1 MIRCEAEALLSILSF
16 YRNEFHKSIEHKCKI
31 IFGPCCEKTGLRGF
45 RPGPTQTGL
54 CNY

>member
-1 MIRCEAEALLSILSF
+1 MASFDYLNLITPLVVAIL
-16 YRNEFHKSIEHKCKI
+16 
-31 IFGPCCEKTGLRGF
+31 IFGPRCEKTGLRGF